1 MLSASKPEPVPAV
14 ASAASSGRRLRISL
28 SFARTCLGSSTTI
41 TTFSRT
47 SWRRSWIAG
56 TAQAG
61 RTDHFAKWKRI
72 PGLKLDHPRQLALMH
87 SLVLFSHIAAQS
99 TFTTSEIYADTVA
112 AREVSKQ
119 DDRLASLRYDLSK
132 LRAKVLV
139 ERVPRSRRYRLLRG
153 GYTPSAWYS

>member
-1 MLSASKPEPVPAV
+1 
-14 ASAASSGRRLRISL
+14 
-28 SFARTCLGSSTTI
+28 
-41 TTFSRT
+41 
-47 SWRRSWIAG
+47 
-56 TAQAG
+56 
-61 RTDHFAKWKRI
+61 
-72 PGLKLDHPRQLALMH
+72 MH

-153 GYTPSAWYS
+153 GYTPSAGIPETVRADVRTLDRGSAVSGFHRQSASVVHSTASIPRHGRRRFQSRLKPTRNESKILVTLRITV